1 MAKWLDIKGPVVAD
15 TVYADSTLVAK
26 DVAFTLPGIEFLTA
40 DVQAMGN
47 MTVPLIGLLENMELS
62 ITKIGVD
69 NGLRRMNRLKKQS
82 FEFRWVQNV
91 VKSDGSTATEGCK
104 AFVRTMPGSFPELGV
119 EVGSA
124 TEAENTYNVTRLQ
137 IYANGV
143 EICCVDRL
151 AQILRINGEDY
162 MSQIEEIQDEQKKC
176 AEMIEQ
182 ARELQQQAKQ
192 GGESH
197 CTTMPQEMKD
207 FFTQRGLSWDTA
219 GSDDLHNADE
229 WDYNLKSL
237 TNYQEQI
244 GNKTQT
250 LMVYLQD
257 FIGQYN
263 SYQQGASSA
272 ISEANQ
278 TLSTI
283 ARGQ

>member
-26 DVAFTLPGIEFLTA
+26 DVSFTLPGIEFLTA

-82 FEFRWVQNV
+82 FENV

-151 AQILRINGEDY
+151 AQILRINGKDY
-162 MSQIEEIQDEQKKC
+162 MSQI
-176 AEMIEQ
+176 
-182 ARELQQQAKQ
+182 
-192 GGESH
+192 
-197 CTTMPQEMKD
+197 
-207 FFTQRGLSWDTA
+207 
-219 GSDDLHNADE
+219 N
-229 WDYNLKSL
+229 NLL
-237 TNYQEQI
+237 
-244 GNKTQT
+244 
-250 LMVYLQD
+250 
-257 FIGQYN
+257 
-263 SYQQGASSA
+263 
-272 ISEANQ
+272 
-278 TLSTI
+278 
-283 ARGQ
+283 

>member
-69 NGLRRMNRLKKQS
+69 NGLRRMNRLES
-82 FEFRWVQNV
+82 RARVPL
-91 VKSDGSTATEGCK
+91 GSECRKIRRIHRNRGCK

-151 AQILRINGEDY
+151 AQILRINGKDY
-162 MSQIEEIQDEQKKC
+162 MSQI
-176 AEMIEQ
+176 
-182 ARELQQQAKQ
+182 
-192 GGESH
+192 
-197 CTTMPQEMKD
+197 
-207 FFTQRGLSWDTA
+207 
-219 GSDDLHNADE
+219 N
-229 WDYNLKSL
+229 NLL
-237 TNYQEQI
+237 
-244 GNKTQT
+244 
-250 LMVYLQD
+250 
-257 FIGQYN
+257 
-263 SYQQGASSA
+263 
-272 ISEANQ
+272 
-278 TLSTI
+278 
-283 ARGQ
+283 